1 MLQLIFLNGGG
12 NLNTIKRLNVLKHLF
27 MSERPTIISISES
40 NLSPGED
47 APNIDLEN
55 YSFIQNDSLKEID
68 AIIKRFENPDEIREF
83 EKGKFELLHL
93 PGMVVGKATYKPG
106 WKWSVDVSPLSE
118 TKFCNVEHLGMVI
131 EGSAAVAFD
140 KKKIITLIPGDVF
153 YVSPKPHDSWVV
165 GDKDYV
171 SIHFLGADS
180 YAT

>member
-1 MLQLIFLNGGG
+1 
-12 NLNTIKRLNVLKHLF
+12 
-27 MSERPTIISISES
+27 MSETIQKDP
-40 NLSPGED
+40 LK
-47 APNIDLEN
+47 NID
-55 YSFIQNDSLKEID
+55 
-68 AIIKRFENPDEIREF
+68 AVIKRFENPDEIREF

-93 PGMVVGKATYKPG
+93 PRMTVGRATYKPG

-118 TKFCNVEHLGMVI
+118 TTFCNVEHLGMVI
-131 EGSAAVAFD
+131 EGSATVAFD
-140 KKKIITLIPGDVF
+140 KKEIITLIPGDVF

>member
-1 MLQLIFLNGGG
+1 MGQKYQKEHDAGYLKIQRKTSISIIIKSILISCGLTILIFMYKPL
-12 NLNTIKRLNVLKHLF
+12 
-27 MSERPTIISISES
+27 
-40 NLSPGED
+40 
-47 APNIDLEN
+47 
-55 YSFIQNDSLKEID
+55 QNDSQKMMD
-68 AIIKRFENPDEIREF
+68 AVVKRFENPDEIRVF

-93 PGMVVGKATYKPG
+93 PGMTIGRATYKPG
-106 WKWSVDVSPLSE
+106 WKWSIDVSPLSE

-131 EGSAAVAFD
+131 EGRATVAFD
-140 KKKIITLIPGDVF
+140 KKEIITLIPGDVF

>member
-1 MLQLIFLNGGG
+1 MSDRLQ
-12 NLNTIKRLNVLKHLF
+12 
-27 MSERPTIISISES
+27 SES
-40 NLSPGED
+40 VKMMD
-47 APNIDLEN
+47 AV
-55 YSFIQNDSLKEID
+55 
-68 AIIKRFENPDEIREF
+68 IKRFENPDETREF

-93 PGMVVGKATYKPG
+93 PGMTIGRATYKPG

-131 EGSAAVAFD
+131 EGSATVAFE
-140 KKKIITLIPGDVF
+140 KKEIITLTPGDVF

-165 GDKDYV
+165 GEIDYV